1 MEGGCVSDWVE
12 VVLPPNETCAL
23 TMVGMLRETEA
34 PTDERQGA
42 GFCAPHPLSAIPGH
56 VLVPK
61 PALAEARRLPADTTG
76 LGSW

>member
-12 VVLPPNETCAL
+12 VSLPPNGTCAL
-23 TMVGMLRETEA
+23 LMVGMLRKTGA

-61 PALAEARRLPADTTG
+61 PALAEARRLPEDTTG
-76 LGSW
+76 SDSW